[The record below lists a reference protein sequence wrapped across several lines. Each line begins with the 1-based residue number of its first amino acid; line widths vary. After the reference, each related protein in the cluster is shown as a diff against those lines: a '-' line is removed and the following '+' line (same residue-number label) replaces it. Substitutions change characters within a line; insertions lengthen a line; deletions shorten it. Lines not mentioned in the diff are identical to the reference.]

1 MAAPE
6 SECGGSDGGYR
17 DLGGVRVELDPL
29 TARGGGGGGFAIS
42 FWLYLSS
49 SARPSSLILHQV
61 TMGDANKLPFLAL
74 GEGNKL
80 LLFPLT
86 SLHREAPAPA
96 TSSYPWTGTTN
107 LSSTSECPLEKWFH
121 IGCEA
126 SCRRNFILEVVLINA
141 FGEPVKDKEVL
152 CCCFACLR

>member
-1 MAAPE
+1 MFTVSGETFSLGKGRKGIPGSSCEVSVSE
-6 SECGGSDGGYR
+6 SM
-17 DLGGVRVELDPL
+17 LN
-29 TARGGGGGGFAIS
+29 
-42 FWLYLSS
+42 WLEF
-49 SARPSSLILHQV
+49 LIVQV

-121 IGCEA
+121 IGCE
-126 SCRRNFILEVVLINA
+126 V
-141 FGEPVKDKEVL
+141 
-152 CCCFACLR
+152 